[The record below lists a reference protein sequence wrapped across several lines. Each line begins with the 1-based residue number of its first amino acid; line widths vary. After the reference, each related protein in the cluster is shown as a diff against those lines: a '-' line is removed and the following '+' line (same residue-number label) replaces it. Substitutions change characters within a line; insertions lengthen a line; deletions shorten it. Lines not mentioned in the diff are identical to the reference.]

1 MKHLA
6 PLSVLFLFLS
16 HVVNAQLTGM
26 TPGSGVQGT
35 SLQTTITGNGIFVQ
49 AMSPP
54 GNIFDIRLK
63 QGGNI
68 IPLFDWW
75 NLWYT
80 ATVVDPNTAVV
91 DFTIPMGAVLGMY
104 DLEVTTGDVWD
115 PWSNQITYTLPSAFQ
130 VNAPDGYITGTVY
143 RDYNRNNVKDAGE
156 PAMSGVTLILQP
168 GNIQNTTNASGNYS
182 YPVANGTYQVYVYS
196 NYGDYLFPTG
206 PNDTLTATV
215 NNNNSP
221 GNDFGM
227 EGALISVT
235 PTTGFRG
242 INTLHQ
248 FVADRPIFTPGA
260 GANGNV
266 YYGYLNSTPTVY
278 IPAASIT
285 VIDSFT
291 IQANIN
297 ITANV
302 QLGNDK
308 DVRFLINGSFYGWHY
323 LRGALDIVDPPY
335 YVTGNIFFDSN
346 QNKLKDTGEPG
357 IGYGKVTMTPDNSIA
372 FSDNTGNFQVGSLG
386 GSQVLTYD
394 PNTTASAGLVL
405 FTDSASYTM
414 NVTSNI
420 SNKNF
425 GLISA
430 YPDYTCTIP
439 YQYIF
444 ARCNSAQYA
453 YFIIKNVSNVTC
465 DILVWVK
472 ASPNMTYVS
481 ALPLPTNISNDTI
494 YWLMPNVAPLTN
506 IFFSPIYVL
515 PGNGNSITYTAGL
528 SALNG
533 SGVSQFSTTRTH
545 TRTVFCGMDPNDKQ
559 VTPPGVTTQNLTL
572 MTDTL
577 DYLIRFQNTG
587 NDTAFK
593 VVIVD
598 TLDADLEWNSFEV
611 IESSHSM
618 MTELEGNGAV
628 TFTFNNILLPDSN
641 VNEPGSH
648 GHVRYRIRVKNGLPD
663 ATPVNNTAYIY
674 FDFNE
679 AVVTNTTLNTMV
691 YILNVGEGTLE
702 NPLQPVLYPNP
713 FTETAMLHFENPGTA
728 IHQLEITDL
737 QGRKVMADQ
746 LTTGNHFTL
755 SGKLMAKGVYL
766 YRLRNATTGTSKT
779 GRFVIQ

>member
-1 MKHLA
+1 MRHLA
-6 PLSVLFLFLS
+6 PVLFALTLLS
-16 HVVNAQLTGM
+16 GTANAQLTGI
-26 TPGSGVQGT
+26 TPGSAVQGT
-35 SLQTTITGNGIFVQ
+35 TLQTTITGNGIFVQ
-49 AMSPP
+49 GMSPP

-63 QGGNI
+63 QGGNTI
-68 IPLFDWW
+68 ILFDWW

-80 ATVVDPNTAVV
+80 ATVVDPNTATV
-91 DFTIPMGAVLGMY
+91 DFSVPMGAVVGMY

-115 PWSNQITYTLPSAFQ
+115 PWSNQITYTLPNAFMI
-130 VNAPDGYITGTVY
+130 NAPDGYITGTVY
-143 RDYNRNNVKDAGE
+143 RDYNKNNVKDAGE
-156 PAMSGVTLILQP
+156 PAMQSVPIRLQP
-168 GNIQNTTNASGNYS
+168 GNIQNYTNASGNYS
-182 YPVANGTYQVYVYS
+182 YPVANGTYQLHVVPNYS
-196 NYGDYLFPTG
+196 DYLFPTG

-215 NNNNSP
+215 NSANSP
-221 GNDFGM
+221 GNDFGL
-227 EGALISVT
+227 EGTLLSVT
-235 PTTGFRG
+235 PSIGFRG
-242 INTLHQ
+242 VNTLHQ
-248 FVADRPIFTPGA
+248 FVADKPIFTPGA

-266 YYGYLNSTPTVY
+266 YYGYLNSTPIIY

-291 IQANIN
+291 IQAYIN
-297 ITANV
+297 ITGNV

-308 DVRFLINGSFYGWHY
+308 DIRFYLNGPHYGWHY

-372 FSDNTGNFQVGSLG
+372 FSNNAGDFLVGSLG

-394 PNTTASAGLVL
+394 PNTTATAGLVL

-414 NVTSNI
+414 NVTSNV
-420 SNKNF
+420 SNKDF
-425 GLISA
+425 GLISS
-430 YPDYTCTIP
+430 YPDYTCSIP

-444 ARCNSAQYA
+444 PRCNTAQYA
-453 YFIIKNVSNVTC
+453 HFNVKNLSNVTC
-465 DILVWVK
+465 DVLVWVK
-472 ASPNMTYVS
+472 ASANMTYVS
-481 ALPLPTNISNDTI
+481 ATPAPTSISNDTV
-494 YWLMPNVAPLTN
+494 YWLIPNMAPLTSQP
-506 IFFSPIYVL
+506 FAPKYVL
-515 PGNGNSITYTAGL
+515 PGNGSSITYTVGL
-528 SALNG
+528 SALDGN
-533 SGVSQFSTTRTH
+533 GVSQFSTTRT
-545 TRTVFCGMDPNDKQ
+545 RTTSVFCAMDPNDKQ
-559 VTPPGVTTQNLTL
+559 VMPPGVTVQNLTL

-598 TLDADLEWNSFEV
+598 TLDADLELSSFEV

-618 MTELEGNGAV
+618 MTELEGNGVV

-713 FTETAMLHFENPGTA
+713 FSETAVLHFVNEIATM
-728 IHQLEITDL
+728 HQLEITDL
-737 QGRKVMADQ
+737 QGRKVRSDQ
-746 LTTGNHFTL
+746 STTDNHFII
-755 SGKLMAKGVYL
+755 SGKQMAKGVYL
-766 YRLRNATTGTSKT
+766 YRLSNTSTGTSKT
-779 GRFVIQ
+779 GRFVIR